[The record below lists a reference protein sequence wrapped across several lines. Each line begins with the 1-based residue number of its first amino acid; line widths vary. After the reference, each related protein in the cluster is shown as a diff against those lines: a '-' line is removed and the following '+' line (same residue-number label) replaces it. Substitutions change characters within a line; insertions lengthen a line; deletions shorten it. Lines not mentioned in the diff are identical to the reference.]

1 MERKLIRYDIKNGT
15 RSNLIQVGLF
25 VAVIIIISLIGAENI
40 HHCEKSYQVKATVLD
55 YICFMTGGPK
65 HIPDKMYELYII
77 PVLWLL
83 PQVLVAY
90 IIGYYAMTDLDQY
103 GSQILIRS
111 GSRIKWWVSK
121 CIWNGCTV
129 ICLYLITYAVTFVT
143 AVMNGADI
151 KWNLTPEVVMG
162 ACNITALN
170 GTGRL
175 YRLVLLV
182 MPVITS
188 VSLSIFQMMLA
199 LIFSPIIGFIASQSI
214 VFLATI
220 FEYRV
225 LFVNYGMLSHYGITC
240 GSGIVLRE
248 GIIICVLV
256 YLVSVV
262 TAGIYFNRCDILTK
276 QSD

>member
-1 MERKLIRYDIKNGT
+1 
-15 RSNLIQVGLF
+15 
-25 VAVIIIISLIGAENI
+25 
-40 HHCEKSYQVKATVLD
+40 
-55 YICFMTGGPK
+55 MTGGPK

-199 LIFSPIIGFIASQSI
+199 LIFSPRYWFYCI
-214 VFLATI
+214 T
-220 FEYRV
+220 EYC
-225 LFVNYGMLSHYGITC
+225 I
-240 GSGIVLRE
+240 SG
-248 GIIICVLV
+248 
-256 YLVSVV
+256 YN
-262 TAGIYFNRCDILTK
+262 F
-276 QSD
+276 